1 MAELVSGRPKLLL
14 LDEPL
19 AARDKPEGDED
30 NRGLRDACIK
40 KEAPHGGTR
49 RGFVKP
55 DRS

>member
-14 LDEPL
+14 LDDSPHATSL
-19 AARDKPEGDED
+19 EGDED